1 MLVCDVKDPE
11 ILSGKKGRA
20 ADGRERRRLSPA
32 PGQLQ
37 ERGPWVTSAGGADI
51 ARG

>member
-1 MLVCDVKDPE
+1 MCDVKDPE
-11 ILSGKKGRA
+11 ILSCKKGRA
-20 ADGRERRRLSPA
+20 AEGAERRRLSPA

-37 ERGPWVTSAGGADI
+37 ESGPWVTSTGGADS